1 MEIFKKEKTSEWK
14 PIIKNLRKAQICD
27 PERLDSI
34 SNALKS
40 GRSLF
45 ESDRTY
51 LESKIQ
57 ELQQSEPENSFQ
69 SNPLKTISEESVK
82 HLDMIKKLHQKEIGN
97 FSRLESI
104 NNYLNDGL
112 SILAEDAAEIEEK
125 YKQLEN
131 TVSLRKST
139 QPQTILIDDFEAKPT
154 HDFDSL
160 SNTIARIVKNS
171 HPHFTVG
178 IYGEWGTGKTTLM
191 RAIETN
197 LKEEGVS
204 EKKQKILSVWFNAW
218 KYEREEHLVTLSLMK
233 TVAYAMADHEKFDGL
248 SKTMFSG
255 LTIFGKDIMQQ
266 LALRIISKKSNDLE
280 EELTKK
286 MDYMNKLYRDSIYF
300 DGLDKIRRQMEV
312 IRELEGQEYRI
323 VIFID
328 DLDRCSPNKAL
339 EVLESIKLFLDIE
352 GFAFVIGLS
361 HKTVTQLITQAYQTT
376 GVKGEDYIKK
386 IIQIPIKI
394 PSWSDD
400 NIIDLID
407 NQISANLNEEY
418 TKFLRQ
424 NSTMIAKV
432 VEYNPR
438 QLKRFINNVII
449 AFETFA
455 SNKNSQQIK
464 FDEIF
469 LVKILKKE
477 WPDFYSE
484 FIKSRD
490 FREII
495 KWLVEQPK
503 DLRKYFKYL
512 KAPTAEEPVEQ
523 KNKRLDLLNK
533 LSERTHGRITS
544 FQIDILSDFTL
555 DAWNFLSNVK
565 EILFGIEN
573 WKVLDN
579 VMDVV
584 EEFHYDIDIGQKQV
598 Q

>member
-1 MEIFKKEKTSEWK
+1 
-14 PIIKNLRKAQICD
+14 
-27 PERLDSI
+27 
-34 SNALKS
+34 
-40 GRSLF
+40 
-45 ESDRTY
+45 
-51 LESKIQ
+51 
-57 ELQQSEPENSFQ
+57 
-69 SNPLKTISEESVK
+69 
-82 HLDMIKKLHQKEIGN
+82 
-97 FSRLESI
+97 
-104 NNYLNDGL
+104 
-112 SILAEDAAEIEEK
+112 
-125 YKQLEN
+125 
-131 TVSLRKST
+131 VSLRKST